1 MFEGVVLGGYISDR
15 FVKKV
20 GPHGRIWVLI
30 ASQLLA
36 APFAAGTLLLPTP
49 WAYISLIPCYIVGK
63 NSSLTS
69 LLEVFV
75 HLGTN
80 FAYF

>member
-1 MFEGVVLGGYISDR
+1 MSVGVVLGGYISDR

-69 LLEVFV
+69 ILEISVHKSNNFV
-75 HLGTN
+75 
-80 FAYF
+80 YI